1 MYDNYIEYEDDYESN
16 NYQVRNFNIKKY
28 FKYIII
34 FFVILIGFFVY
45 RYFTSYKSYE
55 NKMVSEAKEYVKN
68 NHITSN
74 QEIYLDVMKLNVE
87 VPSNCSL
94 ASGVIYDGFN
104 YKPLLSCNDYE
115 SNITFNSME
124 GITLLGSPVIVL
136 LKGMEFND
144 PGYIS
149 SHEIVTSGNVGTEA
163 GVYNINYFIDN
174 KNITRK
180 VIIIDNS
187 ILLREFPVL
196 TLNGEKELIL
206 DINSAYQDAGVQALD
221 NVDGDITSNVKVTS
235 FVDTKNI
242 GEYNVLYEIINSR
255 GYKRSIIRK
264 VVVAGDDASSIIS
277 GLSTYGL
284 TNKNVKI
291 IFNILG
297 NNYSNTLLPNNEKTT
312 QKNFEYEVKEN
323 GTYDFK
329 INDVFGNTILRK
341 VDVMNIDKEN
351 PNGSCHALLYN
362 NHTDITTTTPS
373 DKIISKYYYIID
385 GVSNESISNTFRTDK
400 VNPKIISVKIKD
412 SVGNEN
418 IFVCKKEEKKSNIP
432 ETGITRIIEAEPLK
446 KPIGDTLAKKSLT
459 INDLNLCIYN
469 KVQEAGPGTR
479 YGVVAAA
486 IGLLDC
492 TKEMTGY
499 TISYDHTAGKVETE
513 KDGINYCTFNSDIC
527 GKLGVNSRWGKPG
540 GSCTNGEDSSNKQCY
555 YGLNCANFVHWALCN
570 GGMDMCTKGSPGATT
585 MSSKKYFPEAD
596 SFKIYKRRVTYLYG
610 TDLTAYGADALV
622 RMMKPGDLIHSYEE
636 DNYVKT
642 DHIMIVTGVDDSGV
656 YIAENGRKTRKIA
669 YSSFVDGRKTYQI
682 VLLENYYNNPNNQNN
697 LYN

>member
-16 NYQVRNFNIKKY
+16 NYQVKNFNIKKY
-28 FKYIII
+28 LKYIII
-34 FFVILIGFFVY
+34 FFVLLVGFFVY

-55 NKMVSEAKEYVKN
+55 NKMISEAKKYVKN
-68 NHITSN
+68 NHITVN

-87 VPSNCSL
+87 VPRNCSL
-94 ASGVIYDGFN
+94 ASGVLYDGFN
-104 YKPLLSCNDYE
+104 YKPLLFCNDYE
-115 SNITFNSME
+115 SNIIFSNME
-124 GITLLGSPVIVL
+124 GITLVGNPVMIL
-136 LKGMEFND
+136 LKGMEFDD
-144 PGYIS
+144 PGFIS
-149 SHEIVTSGNVGTEA
+149 NQEIVTSGKVGTEA

-187 ILLREFPVL
+187 ILLREFPIL
-196 TLNGEKELIL
+196 TLNGEKETIV
-206 DINSAYQDAGVQALD
+206 DINSNYQDEGVQALD
-221 NVDGDITSNVKVTS
+221 NVDGDITRNVRVTS
-235 FVDTKNI
+235 FVDTKNT
-242 GEYNVLYEIINSR
+242 GEYNIIYEITNSR

-264 VVVAGDDASSIIS
+264 VIVAGDDASSIIS
-277 GLSTYGL
+277 GLSTYGM

-312 QKNFEYEVKEN
+312 QKNFEYEVSEN
-323 GTYDFK
+323 GTYEFK
-329 INDVFGNTILRK
+329 VNDIFGNTIIRK
-341 VDVMNIDKEN
+341 VDVTNIDKEN
-351 PNGSCHALLYN
+351 PNGSCIATLYN
-362 NHTDITTTTPS
+362 KYTDITTTTPN
-373 DKIISKYYYIID
+373 DKTISKYIYIID
-385 GVSNESISNTFRTDK
+385 GVSNESLSNTFRTDK
-400 VNPKIISVKIKD
+400 VNPKIVSVKITD

-432 ETGITRIIEAEPLK
+432 ETGITRIIDASPLT

-459 INDLNLCIYN
+459 INDLNMCIYN

-486 IGLLDC
+486 VGLLDC
-492 TKEMTGY
+492 MKDMTGY
-499 TISYDHTAGKVETE
+499 TIPYDHTGGKIETE
-513 KDGINYCTFNSDIC
+513 GDGINYCSFNSDIC

-540 GSCTNGEDSSNKQCY
+540 GTCKRDQCY

-570 GGMDMCTKGSPGATT
+570 GGMDMCTKGAPGATT
-585 MSSKKYFPEAD
+585 MSSQKYFPEAD
-596 SFKIYKRRVTYLYG
+596 SFKIYKRKVTHQYG

-622 RMMKPGDLIHSYEE
+622 RMIKPGDLIHQYKSE
-636 DNYVKT
+636 DLTNT
-642 DHIMIVTGVDDSGV
+642 DHIMVVVGIAEDGV
-656 YIAENGRKTRKIA
+656 YIAENGSNTEKIL
-669 YSSFVDGRKTYQI
+669 YTTFMNGDRTYQF